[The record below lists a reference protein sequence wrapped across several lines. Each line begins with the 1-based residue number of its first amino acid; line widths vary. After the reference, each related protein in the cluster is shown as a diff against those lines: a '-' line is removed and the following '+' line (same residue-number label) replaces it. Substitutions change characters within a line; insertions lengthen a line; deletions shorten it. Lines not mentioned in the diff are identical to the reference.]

1 MPTTSLIDHFPK
13 ISHREM
19 EILRLIAEGYREKEV
34 AEDLHMSL
42 GKVKVYQT
50 HLMKKLSCQDI
61 SSAIGFALGKGLI
74 TIYEILESRYKS
86 MKQK

>member
-1 MPTTSLIDHFPK
+1 MSTRGLIDTSSK
-13 ISHREM
+13 ISHREI

-34 AEDLHMSL
+34 AEDLHISV
-42 GKVKVYQT
+42 GKMKVYRT
-50 HLMKKLSCQDI
+50 HLMKKLSCQNI

-86 MKQK
+86 IK